1 MNGSPLSE
9 CLSLCRNCCLSG
21 AGTLSV
27 KIFNLCIL
35 RLFVKALYFLWCELE
50 DMDTFSHSPEHRGSD

>member
-35 RLFVKALYFLWCELE
+35 RLFVNAHGNVVSILWQLV
-50 DMDTFSHSPEHRGSD
+50 TTR